1 MIAPQPAVEAPP
13 KSVSRP
19 IPQEVL
25 YEPLA
30 PARTLV
36 DLYHRCSPNGG
47 CPYSLDQLVSVLD
60 ALRSHGTVVAT
71 EIASSVA
78 LPASA
83 VYGCVLE
90 LEDFGLCRW
99 IPEPVTT
106 ADNVTTQITA
116 AGSRLLREIKP
127 STVGERYAG

>member
-30 PARTLV
+30 PARTLA

-47 CPYSLDQLVSVLD
+47 CPYSLDQLIRVLG
-60 ALRSHGTVVAT
+60 ALRGRGTVVAT
-71 EIASSVA
+71 EIAEEVQ
-78 LPASA
+78 LPDSA
-83 VYGCVLE
+83 VYGSVLE

-99 IPEPVTT
+99 IPEPVTSTDYVT
-106 ADNVTTQITA
+106 AEITA
-116 AGSRLLREIKP
+116 HGLHFLREIGLP
-127 STVGERYAG
+127 SGASYAV